1 MFFQCLKGHWSH
13 IDINWVNLTPG
24 GNKDEH
30 FSYFHSSCQSR
41 LGWFFILMGLVL
53 KVGHKT
59 NMRKTCCFHEF
70 LKCESLD
77 FQSGWILF
85 YSVDILYST
94 FECNFCDGT
103 TFFFLFV
110 TSLTFCTNPRL
121 DFIMNNHTMLSQ
133 IIFFGKFLHIFCN
146 RKFGKNESANVFVD
160 CCHMIFKRG
169 FSVSPH
175 FDSDLSIFAI

>member
-1 MFFQCLKGHWSH
+1 MPIK
-13 IDINWVNLTPG
+13 V
-24 GNKDEH
+24 
-30 FSYFHSSCQSR
+30 R
-41 LGWFFILMGLVL
+41 LVL
-53 KVGHKT
+53 YSNGFGFKGWSQNK
-59 NMRKTCCFHEF
+59 HEKDLLF
-70 LKCESLD
+70 S
-77 FQSGWILF
+77 WILEMWIF
-85 YSVDILYST
+85 RFPIWLNT
-94 FECNFCDGT
+94 FLQCGHFIFHVWVQLLWWYNI
-103 TFFFLFV
+103 FFLFV
-110 TSLTFCTNPRL
+110 TSLTFCTNPRF